1 MPPLSQQ
8 NDTDVPPEPAW
19 SYPFWT
25 LHNGT
30 YYRCTAVHVVAPDNE
45 PGVGVN
51 WTLYWEE
58 LTIEKPNGFDY
69 QFPDGNDWS
78 SLTGTVFPMD
88 RGFPTVAAFHQQR
101 LILMANKDNPTAM
114 YGSGL
119 NAYQDFL
126 IGANDD
132 EAWLYVIDS
141 SDSPQIK
148 WAISDRE
155 LVLGT
160 SSGEWVISADVTIT
174 SSDIQAIRQNASRSH
189 LAKPV
194 QIDTEI
200 FYIEQG
206 NRKIR
211 SSRYVRE
218 RGSFVSQNISLAAEH
233 LVATHGVK
241 RLAIQHVPEV
251 MMVGVTGDGQ
261 YISMTYEVMGQQ
273 TVAQAFTEHTT
284 DGEIYDVAAYF
295 SIYQNRDSTYFAVN
309 RNGNWLLERMRY
321 PSSKEQLPLG
331 ENGIVLMD
339 SWVNGDLIEINGEMV
354 ATGLDHMNGKVVH
367 VLVNDAWVVESVTV
381 DNGKIILP
389 SDYTGKFAIGLPY
402 MQTEDGDYAYGELE
416 TFEIDDNY
424 RSTGMG
430 TKRRWNSLTTRLLNS
445 SLPKIY
451 NRRDRDRTPVTPMGT
466 HESVC
471 EGIQDVEQNVQGYTD
486 GSIHVIQDRPYP
498 THIIAFFGEYQVEDR

>member
-1 MPPLSQQ
+1 L
-8 NDTDVPPEPAW
+8 
-19 SYPFWT
+19 
-25 LHNGT
+25 G
-30 YYRCTAVHVVAPDNE
+30 
-45 PGVGVN
+45 
-51 WTLYWEE
+51 
-58 LTIEKPNGFDY
+58 IEKPVGFDY
-69 QFPDGNDWS
+69 QYPDGNDWVNLS
-78 SLTGTVFPMD
+78 GVILPLD

-101 LILMANKDNPTAM
+101 LILMANKDNPTAL

-126 IGANDD
+126 VGANDD
-132 EAWLYVIDS
+132 EAWLFVLDS

-174 SSDIQAIRQNASRSH
+174 PSDIQAQRQNASRSH
-189 LAKPV
+189 LSKPV

-218 RGSFVSQNISLAAEH
+218 RGSFVSQNISLASEH
-233 LVATHGVK
+233 LISTYGVK

-251 MMVGVTGDGQ
+251 MMVGVTGNGQ
-261 YISMTYEVMGQQ
+261 FITMTYEVLGSQ
-273 TVAQAFTEHTT
+273 TVTQAFTEHTT

-295 SIYQNRDSTYFAVN
+295 SIFQNRDSTYFAVK
-309 RNGNWLLERMRY
+309 RNGNWLIERMRY
-321 PSSKEQLPLG
+321 PTSKEQLPLG
-331 ENGIVLMD
+331 EKGIVCMD
-339 SWVNGDLIEINGEMV
+339 SWITGDLLEINGEMV
-354 ATGLDHMNGKVVH
+354 ATGLDHLNDKKVH
-367 VLVNDAWVVESVTV
+367 VLVNDAWVVEEVTV
-381 DNGKIILP
+381 DNGKIVLP
-389 SDYTGKFAIGLPY
+389 PDYTGTFAIGQPY
-402 MQTEDGDYAYGELE
+402 MQDDDGNYLYGELQ

-445 SLPKIY
+445 ALPKIY
-451 NRRDRDRTPVTPMGT
+451 SRRDRDRTPITPMGT
-466 HESVC
+466 HESVRY
-471 EGIQDVEQNVQGYTD
+471 GIQDVEQNVQGYTD
-486 GSIHVIQDRPYP
+486 GSIHVVQDRPYP